1 MTITL
6 TFNSLDE
13 FFDQIEAYAKRRIVV
28 RPKAKPEEAP
38 IADVVRVLEEEQKK
52 ADLAALNESAK
63 ATTEIINRA
72 EAKKETPAPESEP
85 EPKKAEPEVDE
96 DYRKEV
102 RRVLYQLK
110 QKSGDKEISMNL
122 IKEFGVNGL
131 SDVALKDLPALMAK
145 AQEALNA

>member
-28 RPKAKPEEAP
+28 RPKAKPEDAP
-38 IADVVRVLEEEQKK
+38 NADVVRVLEEQKK

-72 EAKKETPAPESEP
+72 EAKEETPAPEPEP
-85 EPKKAEPEVDE
+85 EITE

-122 IKEFGVNGL
+122 IKEFGVSGL

>member
-38 IADVVRVLEEEQKK
+38 IADVVRVLEEEK
-52 ADLAALNESAK
+52 AVDHAALNESAK

-72 EAKKETPAPESEP
+72 EAKEETPAPEPEP
-85 EPKKAEPEVDE
+85 EITE

>member
-38 IADVVRVLEEEQKK
+38 IADVIKAIEEEK
-52 ADLAALNESAK
+52 AVDHAALNESAK

-72 EAKKETPAPESEP
+72 EAKEETPAPEPEP
-85 EPKKAEPEVDE
+85 EITE

-122 IKEFGVNGL
+122 IKEFGVSGL

>member
-38 IADVVRVLEEEQKK
+38 IADVIKAIEEEK
-52 ADLAALNESAK
+52 AVDHAALNESAK
-63 ATTEIINRA
+63 TTTEIINRA
-72 EAKKETPAPESEP
+72 EAKEETPAPEPEP
-85 EPKKAEPEVDE
+85 EITE

>member
-13 FFDQIEAYAKRRIVV
+13 FFAQIEAYAKRRIVV
-28 RPKAKPEEAP
+28 SPKAKPEAAP
-38 IADVVRVLEEEQKK
+38 IADVIKAIEEDK
-52 ADLAALNESAK
+52 AVEHESAK
-63 ATTEIINRA
+63 KATEIVNKA
-72 EAKKETPAPESEP
+72 EAKEAEPAPEPEP
-85 EPKKAEPEVDE
+85 EITE

-131 SDVALKDLPALMAK
+131 SNVALKDLPALMAK

>member
-13 FFDQIEAYAKRRIVV
+13 FFEQIEAYAKRRITVQ
-28 RPKAKPEEAP
+28 PKKDLAP
-38 IADVVRVLEEEQKK
+38 IEDVAKAIEEEK
-52 ADLAALNESAK
+52 AVDHAALNESAK
-63 ATTEIINRA
+63 KATEIINRA
-72 EAKKETPAPESEP
+72 EAKEETPAPEPEP
-85 EPKKAEPEVDE
+85 EITE

-122 IKEFGVNGL
+122 IKEFGVSGL

>member
-6 TFNSLDE
+6 TFDSLDE
-13 FFDQIEAYAKRRIVV
+13 FFEQIEAYAKRRITVQ
-28 RPKAKPEEAP
+28 PKKDLVPIEDVAKA
-38 IADVVRVLEEEQKK
+38 IEEEK
-52 ADLAALNESAK
+52 AVDHAALNESAK
-63 ATTEIINRA
+63 KATEIINRA
-72 EAKKETPAPESEP
+72 EAKEVTPAPEPEP
-85 EPKKAEPEVDE
+85 EITE

-122 IKEFGVNGL
+122 IKEFGVSGL

>member
-13 FFDQIEAYAKRRIVV
+13 FFDQIEAYAKRRITVS
-28 RPKAKPEEAP
+28 PKAKPEAAP
-38 IADVVRVLEEEQKK
+38 IADVIKAIEEEK
-52 ADLAALNESAK
+52 AVDHAALNESAK
-63 ATTEIINRA
+63 KATEIINRA
-72 EAKKETPAPESEP
+72 EAKEETPAPEPEP
-85 EPKKAEPEVDE
+85 EITE

>member
-13 FFDQIEAYAKRRIVV
+13 FFEQIEAYAKRRITV

-38 IADVVRVLEEEQKK
+38 IADVIKAIEEEK
-52 ADLAALNESAK
+52 AVDHEPAIVNK
-63 ATTEIINRA
+63 A
-72 EAKKETPAPESEP
+72 EAKEETPAPEPEP
-85 EPKKAEPEVDE
+85 EITE

-122 IKEFGVNGL
+122 IKEFGVSGL
-131 SDVALKDLPALMAK
+131 SAVALKDLPALMAK

>member
-38 IADVVRVLEEEQKK
+38 IADVIKAIEEEK
-52 ADLAALNESAK
+52 AVDHAALNESAK

-72 EAKKETPAPESEP
+72 EAKEETPAPEPEP
-85 EPKKAEPEVDE
+85 EITE

>member
-28 RPKAKPEEAP
+28 SPKAKPEAAP
-38 IADVVRVLEEEQKK
+38 IADVIKAIEEDK
-52 ADLAALNESAK
+52 AVDHAALNESAK

-72 EAKKETPAPESEP
+72 EAKEETPEP
-85 EPKKAEPEVDE
+85 EPEITE

>member
-1 MTITL
+1 MQITL
-6 TFNSLDE
+6 VFNSLDE
-13 FFDQIEAYAKRRIVV
+13 LFDQIEAYAKRRITVS
-28 RPKAKPEEAP
+28 PKAREVA
-38 IADVVRVLEEEQKK
+38 AQMQK
-52 ADLAALNESAK
+52 ADDQAVDHAALNESAK
-63 ATTEIINRA
+63 KTTEIINKA
-72 EAKKETPAPESEP
+72 EAKEAEPAPEPEP
-85 EPKKAEPEVDE
+85 EITE

-122 IKEFGVNGL
+122 IKEFGVSGL

>member
-38 IADVVRVLEEEQKK
+38 IADVVRVLEEQKK

-72 EAKKETPAPESEP
+72 EAKEETPAPEPEP
-85 EPKKAEPEVDE
+85 EITE

-122 IKEFGVNGL
+122 IKEFGVSGL

>member
-28 RPKAKPEEAP
+28 RAKAKPEEAP
-38 IADVVRVLEEEQKK
+38 IADVIKAIEEEK
-52 ADLAALNESAK
+52 AVDHAALNESAK
-63 ATTEIINRA
+63 KATEIINRA
-72 EAKKETPAPESEP
+72 EAKEEMPAPEPEP
-85 EPKKAEPEVDE
+85 EITE

>member
-38 IADVVRVLEEEQKK
+38 IADVVRVLEEQKK
-52 ADLAALNESAK
+52 ADLAAFNESAK

-72 EAKKETPAPESEP
+72 EAKEETPAPEPEP
-85 EPKKAEPEVDE
+85 EPEITE

-122 IKEFGVNGL
+122 IKEFGVSGL

>member
-6 TFNSLDE
+6 TFDSLDE
-13 FFDQIEAYAKRRIVV
+13 FFEQIEAYAKRRITVQ
-28 RPKAKPEEAP
+28 PKKDLVPIEDVAKA
-38 IADVVRVLEEEQKK
+38 IEEEK
-52 ADLAALNESAK
+52 AVDHAALNESAK

-72 EAKKETPAPESEP
+72 EAKEETPAPEP
-85 EPKKAEPEVDE
+85 EITE

-122 IKEFGVNGL
+122 IKEFGVSGL

>member
-13 FFDQIEAYAKRRIVV
+13 FFDQIEAYAKRRVVV
-28 RPKAKPEEAP
+28 RTKAKPEEAP
-38 IADVVRVLEEEQKK
+38 IADVIKAIEEDK
-52 ADLAALNESAK
+52 AVDHAALNESAK
-63 ATTEIINRA
+63 KATEIINRA
-72 EAKKETPAPESEP
+72 EAKEETPAPEPEP
-85 EPKKAEPEVDE
+85 EITE

-122 IKEFGVNGL
+122 IKEFGVSGL

>member
-13 FFDQIEAYAKRRIVV
+13 FFEQIEAYAKRRITVQ
-28 RPKAKPEEAP
+28 PKKDLVPIEDVAKAIKEEKTV
-38 IADVVRVLEEEQKK
+38 DH
-52 ADLAALNESAK
+52 AALNESAK

-72 EAKKETPAPESEP
+72 EAKEETPAPEP
-85 EPKKAEPEVDE
+85 EITE

-122 IKEFGVNGL
+122 IKEFGVSGL

>member
-38 IADVVRVLEEEQKK
+38 IADVIKAIEEDK
-52 ADLAALNESAK
+52 AVDHAALNESAK
-63 ATTEIINRA
+63 KATEIINRA
-72 EAKKETPAPESEP
+72 EAKEDTPAPEPEP
-85 EPKKAEPEVDE
+85 EITE

>member
-28 RPKAKPEEAP
+28 RPKTKPEAAP
-38 IADVVRVLEEEQKK
+38 IADVIKAIEEDK
-52 ADLAALNESAK
+52 AVDHAALNESAK
-63 ATTEIINRA
+63 ATTEIINKA
-72 EAKKETPAPESEP
+72 EAKEETPAPEPEP
-85 EPKKAEPEVDE
+85 EITE

>member
-6 TFNSLDE
+6 TFDSLDE
-13 FFDQIEAYAKRRIVV
+13 FFEQIEAYAKRRITVK
-28 RPKAKPEEAP
+28 PKKDLVPVEDVAKA
-38 IADVVRVLEEEQKK
+38 IEEEK
-52 ADLAALNESAK
+52 AVNHAALNESAK

-72 EAKKETPAPESEP
+72 EAKEETPAPEPEP
-85 EPKKAEPEVDE
+85 EITE

-122 IKEFGVNGL
+122 IKEFGVSGL

>member
-38 IADVVRVLEEEQKK
+38 IADVVRVLEEEK
-52 ADLAALNESAK
+52 AVDHAALNESAK
-63 ATTEIINRA
+63 KATEIINRA
-72 EAKKETPAPESEP
+72 EAKEETPAPEP
-85 EPKKAEPEVDE
+85 EITE

-122 IKEFGVNGL
+122 IKEFGVSGL

>member
-38 IADVVRVLEEEQKK
+38 IADVVRALEEQKK

-63 ATTEIINRA
+63 ATTEIINKA
-72 EAKKETPAPESEP
+72 EAKEETPAPESEP
-85 EPKKAEPEVDE
+85 EPEITE

-122 IKEFGVNGL
+122 IKEFGVSGL

>member
-13 FFDQIEAYAKRRIVV
+13 FFEQIEAYAKRRILVS
-28 RPKAKPEEAP
+28 PKAKPEAAP
-38 IADVVRVLEEEQKK
+38 IADVIKAIEEDK
-52 ADLAALNESAK
+52 AVDHAALNESAK

-72 EAKKETPAPESEP
+72 EAKEETPAPEPEP
-85 EPKKAEPEVDE
+85 EITE

>member
-13 FFDQIEAYAKRRIVV
+13 FFEQIEAYAKRRITV
-28 RPKAKPEEAP
+28 RPKAKPEAAP
-38 IADVVRVLEEEQKK
+38 IADVIKAIEEDK
-52 ADLAALNESAK
+52 AVDHAALNESAK
-63 ATTEIINRA
+63 ATAEINRA
-72 EAKKETPAPESEP
+72 EAKEETPAPEPEP
-85 EPKKAEPEVDE
+85 EPEITE

-122 IKEFGVNGL
+122 IKEFGANGL
-131 SDVALKDLPALMAK
+131 SNVALKDLPALMAK

>member
-13 FFDQIEAYAKRRIVV
+13 FFEQIEAYAKRRITVK
-28 RPKAKPEEAP
+28 PKKDLVPVEDVAKA
-38 IADVVRVLEEEQKK
+38 IEEEK
-52 ADLAALNESAK
+52 AVDHAALNESAK
-63 ATTEIINRA
+63 KATEIINRA
-72 EAKKETPAPESEP
+72 EAKEETPAPEPEP
-85 EPKKAEPEVDE
+85 EITE

-122 IKEFGVNGL
+122 IKEFGVSGL

>member
-38 IADVVRVLEEEQKK
+38 IADVARVLEEQKK
-52 ADLAALNESAK
+52 ADLAALNGSAK

-72 EAKKETPAPESEP
+72 EAKEETPAPEPEP
-85 EPKKAEPEVDE
+85 EITE

>member
-28 RPKAKPEEAP
+28 RAKAKPEEAP
-38 IADVVRVLEEEQKK
+38 IADVIKAIEEEK
-52 ADLAALNESAK
+52 AVDHAALNESAK

-72 EAKKETPAPESEP
+72 EAKEETPAPEPEP
-85 EPKKAEPEVDE
+85 EITE

-122 IKEFGVNGL
+122 IKEFGVSGL

>member
-13 FFDQIEAYAKRRIVV
+13 FFEQIEAYAKRRITVQ
-28 RPKAKPEEAP
+28 PKKDLAP
-38 IADVVRVLEEEQKK
+38 IEDVAKAIEEEK
-52 ADLAALNESAK
+52 AVDHAALNESAK
-63 ATTEIINRA
+63 KATEIINRA
-72 EAKKETPAPESEP
+72 EAKEETPAPEPEP
-85 EPKKAEPEVDE
+85 EITE

>member
-1 MTITL
+1 MTIKL

-13 FFDQIEAYAKRRIVV
+13 FFEQIEAYAKRRITVQ
-28 RPKAKPEEAP
+28 PKKDLAP
-38 IADVVRVLEEEQKK
+38 IEDVAKAIEEEK
-52 ADLAALNESAK
+52 AVDHAALNESAK
-63 ATTEIINRA
+63 KATEIINRA
-72 EAKKETPAPESEP
+72 EAKEETPAPEPEP
-85 EPKKAEPEVDE
+85 EITE

-122 IKEFGVNGL
+122 IKEFGVSGL